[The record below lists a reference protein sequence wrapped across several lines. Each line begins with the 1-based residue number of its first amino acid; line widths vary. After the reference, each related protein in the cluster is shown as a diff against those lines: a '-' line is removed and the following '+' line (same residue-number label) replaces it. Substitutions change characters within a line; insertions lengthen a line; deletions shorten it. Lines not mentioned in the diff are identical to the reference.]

1 MKPLFY
7 SLLLIALLFPME
19 SNLQAQDWANL
30 KRFEV
35 ANAELGPVKEGEQ
48 RVVFMGDSI
57 TEGWSELYPEFFEGK
72 AYVNR
77 GISGQTT
84 GQMLIRFRQDV
95 IELRP
100 QTVVILAGTNDV
112 AQNQGPTTLKAIVD
126 NIASMAELGYAN
138 GINVIIG
145 SVLPAFDYPWRPGL
159 EPNTKIP
166 MLNAMLMEYAG
177 SRGFMYLDYFSAMTD
192 GNNGLQAD
200 LTTDGVHLT
209 PKGYE
214 MMSAIV
220 NAALATEE

>member
-1 MKPLFY
+1 MKSLLF
-7 SLLLIALLFPME
+7 SFLLIALLIPME
-19 SNLQAQDWANL
+19 STLQAQDWANL
-30 KRFEV
+30 NRFEA
-35 ANAELGPVKEGEQ
+35 ANAEIGPVKEGER
-48 RVVFMGDSI
+48 RVVFIGDSI
-57 TEGWSELYPEFFEGK
+57 TEGWSELFPEFFEGK
-72 AYVNR
+72 PHVNR

-100 QTVVILAGTNDV
+100 QTVVILAGTNDI
-112 AQNQGPTTLKAIVD
+112 AQNQGPTTLQAIVN

-138 GINVIIG
+138 GMNVIIG
-145 SVLPAFDYPWRPGL
+145 SVLPAFDYTWRPGL

-166 MLNAMLMEYAG
+166 MLNAMLMDYAG

-209 PKGYE
+209 PQGYE

-220 NAALATEE
+220 TAAIQ

>member
-1 MKPLFY
+1 MKSLLF
-7 SLLLIALLFPME
+7 SFLLIALLIPME
-19 SNLQAQDWANL
+19 STLQAQDWANL
-30 KRFEV
+30 NRFEA
-35 ANAELGPVKEGEQ
+35 ANAEIGPVKEGER
-48 RVVFMGDSI
+48 RVVFIGDSI
-57 TEGWSELYPEFFEGK
+57 TEGWSELFPEFFEGK
-72 AYVNR
+72 PHVNR

-100 QTVVILAGTNDV
+100 QTVVILAGTNDI
-112 AQNQGPTTLKAIVD
+112 AQNQGPTTLQAIVN

-138 GINVIIG
+138 GMNVIIG
-145 SVLPAFDYPWRPGL
+145 SVLPAFDYQWRPGL

-166 MLNAMLMEYAG
+166 MLNAMLMDYAG

-209 PKGYE
+209 PQGYE

-220 NAALATEE
+220 TAAIQ

>member
-1 MKPLFY
+1 MKSLLF
-7 SLLLIALLFPME
+7 SFLLIALLIPME
-19 SNLQAQDWANL
+19 STLQAQDWANL
-30 KRFEV
+30 NRFEA
-35 ANAELGPVKEGEQ
+35 ANAEIGPVKEGER
-48 RVVFMGDSI
+48 RVVFIGDSI
-57 TEGWSELYPEFFEGK
+57 TEGWSELFSEFFEGK
-72 AYVNR
+72 PHVNR

-100 QTVVILAGTNDV
+100 QTVVILAGTNDI
-112 AQNQGPTTLKAIVD
+112 AQNQGPTTLQAIVN

-138 GINVIIG
+138 GMNVIIG

-166 MLNAMLMEYAG
+166 MLNAMLMDYAG

-209 PKGYE
+209 PQGYE

-220 NAALATEE
+220 TAAIQ